1 MYFVLCFLKYCKY
14 DIDVNFI
21 IYKRD
26 KIFIFFVLKLIL
38 LYYLKLNRIMQI
50 GFNVFVFV
58 YLRLIYFGF
67 F

>member
-58 YLRLIYFGF
+58 YLGLIYFGF

>member
-1 MYFVLCFLKYCKY
+1 MKIVIILLFVKIKYMYFVLCFLKYCKY

-38 LYYLKLNRIMQI
+38 LYYLKLNRIM
-50 GFNVFVFV
+50 
-58 YLRLIYFGF
+58 
-67 F
+67 